1 VKNST
6 AQKLG
11 QIPKEYLIVG
21 VDAHKKSHVAVV
33 MDENALVLRK
43 VRFANSKSGFE
54 EMLGRVRGEASKAG
68 SGGVIFAIEA
78 GSHYWRNLAYFLD
91 RERVPFRLI
100 SPYTLKRRREGEDL
114 NRRKNDYRDG
124 EMAAELLRT
133 GKFTESKLLYGNYAE
148 IRAAFATYRRLRKE
162 STMHANVLKGLL
174 DGVFPEFT
182 GAFRDPRGK
191 TAMAV
196 LSTCAIPQVIAET
209 PVSEFMES
217 VRANFHGKGLQLK
230 KMRCL
235 HAIASASIGITEGAE
250 AVSDEI
256 ALLVERIR
264 LNSEQIEKV
273 VKKIALLVDAV
284 PESRHMLSVPGLGCL
299 SVAGIIAGLG
309 PISQYRTGR
318 QLVKMAGTNPTQ
330 RESAGK
336 SSQHTPMSK
345 HGRADLRSCLWP
357 AVVSLLRCNPD
368 FKSWARNKQ
377 DRQAHAHPLHRREVI
392 GAGINRLLR
401 LVFALVRKQVFY
413 QLLEDQTA
421 LAVWR

>member
-1 VKNST
+1 MKNST
-6 AQKLG
+6 ALKLG
-11 QIPKEYLIVG
+11 QIPKSYLIVG

-33 MDENALVLRK
+33 MNRNALVLRK

-91 RERVPFRLI
+91 REKVQFRLI
-100 SPYTLKRRREGEDL
+100 SPYTLKRRREGEDI
-114 NRRKNDYRDG
+114 NRRKNDFRDG
-124 EMAAELLRT
+124 EMAAELVRT
-133 GKFTESKLLYGNYAE
+133 GKFTESKLLYGDYAE
-148 IRAAFATYRRLRKE
+148 IRAAFSTYRRLRKE
-162 STMHANVLKGLL
+162 STMHVNVLKSLL

-182 GAFRDPRGK
+182 ETFKDPRGK

-196 LSTCAIPQVIAET
+196 LSTSAIPRVIAET
-209 PVSEFMES
+209 PFSEFIET
-217 VRANFHGKGLQLK
+217 VRASFSGRGLQLK
-230 KMRCL
+230 KIHSLQAVART
-235 HAIASASIGITEGAE
+235 SIGITEGAE

-256 ALLVERIR
+256 AQLVERIK
-264 LNSEQIEKV
+264 LNSRQIQKV
-273 VKKIALLVDAV
+273 VRKITFLVDAV
-284 PESRHMLSVPGLGCL
+284 PESRHMLSVPGLGYL

-309 PISQYRTGR
+309 PISQYRNGR

-336 SSQHTPMSK
+336 SSRHTPMSK
-345 HGRADLRSCLWP
+345 HGRSDLRWCLWP

-368 FKSWARNKQ
+368 FKAWARNKQ
-377 DRQAHAHPLHRREVI
+377 NRQTHAHPLHRREVI

-401 LVFALVRKQVFY
+401 LVFALVRKQTFY
-413 QLLEDQTA
+413 QLPENLA
-421 LAVWR
+421 LAG